1 MLTIRGLRHHYPGAA
16 EIAFPDFD
24 AGDAACVVLSGPSG
38 SGKSTLI
45 ALASGLLEPQRGDL
59 RVADTDLTALTP
71 AQRDAWRGANLGV
84 VPQRLHL
91 SASLT
96 VRQNLAMPYVSV
108 GLPVDGARIDH
119 LIQELAID
127 GLGAR
132 HPHQLSM
139 GQCQR
144 VAVARALVRRPRL
157 LLVDEPTANLDDESA
172 AGVMNLLTD
181 AAGRVGAGLLIATHD
196 TRVLAALPTARTLRL
211 SRLLAEVSP

>member
-1 MLTIRGLRHHYPGAA
+1 VLTIRSLRYRYPGAT

-24 AGDAACVVLSGPSG
+24 AADATHIVLLGPSG

-45 ALASGLLEPQRGDL
+45 ALASGLLEPQRGEL
-59 RVADTDLTALTP
+59 RVAGTDLVALTP

-91 SASLT
+91 SASLS
-96 VRQNLAMPYVSV
+96 VRRNLAMPYVSV
-108 GLPVDGARIDH
+108 GLPIDDERIDRVMQD
-119 LIQELAID
+119 LGIV

-132 HPHQLSM
+132 RPHQLSM

-172 AGVMNLLTD
+172 RAVIDGLAEAVGL
-181 AAGRVGAGLLIATHD
+181 AGAGLLIATHD
-196 TRVLAALPTARTLRL
+196 ARVLAAMPAAHALRL
-211 SRLLAEVSP
+211 APVRTDVAA